1 MKNIQKTCISHNP
14 YNVINTVIEFV
25 GTGLGLSISK
35 SIVEAHDENILDGK
49 GATFRYTLRNAELGG
64 KLQ

>member
-1 MKNIQKTCISHNP
+1 
-14 YNVINTVIEFV
+14 V
-25 GTGLGLSISK
+25 GLSKSK

-49 GATFRYTLRNAELGG
+49 GATFSYTLPNAELGG